1 MGAGGGFG
9 LLPARGRLVRQVSW
23 LLIAAAVGV
32 SAWRL
37 PGVFRDA
44 QRQVDAVHGL
54 TREERAL
61 LPGRS
66 FDLATDT
73 YVAAAKLI
81 PPDATYFVATG
92 SGVQVSSPLVLLKA
106 PVFAGYWFLPRRQT
120 TDPHQADW
128 IFSYGGDLRA
138 LGLRY
143 SRIVVLD
150 RGLKVAE
157 VRH

>member
-1 MGAGGGFG
+1 MGAGGFG
-9 LLPARGRLVRQVSW
+9 LLLARGRLVRLASW
-23 LLIAAAVGV
+23 LVIAAAVGV

-44 QRQVDAVHGL
+44 QRRIDAVRGL
-54 TREERAL
+54 TRQERAL

-92 SGVQVSSPLVLLKA
+92 NGLQVSSPLVLLKA

-120 TDPHQADW
+120 TDPHEADW

-138 LGLRY
+138 RGLRY

-150 RGLKVAE
+150 RGLEVAE